1 MVKWQRGAVVMRGC
15 GKVMMWVVVIF
26 GVLLV
31 IIGYVTYLIY
41 KQVKIKGEEDED
53 ESNIEIYEHE
63 QMEEHE
69 GNENAVGINDFN

>member
-1 MVKWQRGAVVMRGC
+1 MI
-15 GKVMMWVVVIF
+15 MWVVVIF

-41 KQVKIKGEEDED
+41 KQVKIKGEEDEE